1 MALTARRIIVCTA
14 ALATVANAA
23 SKKVDTIGGERA
35 FTVGLRAAGD
45 ATNTIVAYWCS
56 WLFDP
61 AVLATLKTYA
71 TAGGFTNAE
80 ATERPVGFTATV
92 AALPRLAFFDDA
104 IWTPAAVLT
113 ALGLDVL
120 VLPLGTL

>member
-1 MALTARRIIVCTA
+1 MALTARRIIVCNLAVA
-14 ALATVANAA
+14 AVANAA

-45 ATNTIVAYWCS
+45 ITNTTVAYWCS

-61 AVLATLKTYA
+61 TVLATLKTKA
-71 TAGGFTNAE
+71 TAGGFTTAE

-92 AALPRLAFFDDA
+92 ATLPRLAFFDDA
-104 IWTPAAVLT
+104 TWTPDAVLT
-113 ALGLDVL
+113 ALGLA
-120 VLPLGTL
+120 LPVSTLP